1 MNPWEVQSIYDFN
14 YFCCPECI
22 FQSKEELL
30 FQEHALQTHEQS
42 KTFFQNSTDISNA
55 TEEDTYSDDHNFD
68 EYLVVEPNTYCK
80 TEVNSDPF
88 TAENFDP
95 LKEIKTELLATNN
108 DLKDYYEKI
117 SENGENYESSGASVE
132 NEPMSKHQK
141 QMKNKKANE
150 ENPNQLYCQFCP
162 YSHPTQNAL
171 NVHVTRNH
179 SDEILNDE
187 ICTEEIET
195 KDYFCSKCNEKFND
209 LLKVWFTLNL
219 TYVDYFFNH
228 LTVFSIIYLLNSIYY
243 RLHDN
248 SEYIIVLHHPLGVD
262 SK

>member
-30 FQEHALQTHEQS
+30 FQEHALEKHEQS
-42 KTFFQNSTDISNA
+42 KSFFQNSDNISYRN
-55 TEEDTYSDDHNFD
+55 EEDTFGNDHNFD
-68 EYLVVEPNTYCK
+68 EYIVVEPNTYCK
-80 TEVNSDPF
+80 SEVNSDPF
-88 TAENFDP
+88 TSGNYDP
-95 LKEIKTELLATNN
+95 LKDVKKELIPTEN

-117 SENGENYESSGASVE
+117 SENGENYESSSDSVE
-132 NEPMSKHQK
+132 NEPTSRYQK
-141 QMKNKKANE
+141 QRKRNKAHE

-171 NVHVTRNH
+171 NIHVTRNH

-195 KDYFCSKCNEKFND
+195 KDYFCSKCDEKFND
-209 LLKVWFTLNL
+209 LLKVWFTLKS
-219 TYVDYFFNH
+219 D
-228 LTVFSIIYLLNSIYY
+228 I
-243 RLHDN
+243 
-248 SEYIIVLHHPLGVD
+248 PM
-262 SK
+262 

>member
-22 FQSKEELL
+22 FQSKEELI

-42 KTFFQNSTDISNA
+42 KTFFQNSNDISYGN
-55 TEEDTYSDDHNFD
+55 EEDTYGDNQSFDDYSLTEQNDF
-68 EYLVVEPNTYCK
+68 CK

-88 TAENFDP
+88 TAENYDP
-95 LKEIKTELLATNN
+95 LKEIKTELLPTDN
-108 DLKDYYEKI
+108 DLKAYYEKI
-117 SENGENYESSGASVE
+117 SENGENYESSSDSVE
-132 NEPMSKHQK
+132 NEPMSRYQK
-141 QMKNKKANE
+141 QRKRKKVNE
-150 ENPNQLYCQFCP
+150 KNPNQLCCQFCP

-171 NVHVTRNH
+171 NIHVTRNH

-209 LLKVWFTLNL
+209 LLKVWFTLKFDVCRL
-219 TYVDYFFNH
+219 FFN
-228 LTVFSIIYLLNSIYY
+228 L
-243 RLHDN
+243 
-248 SEYIIVLHHPLGVD
+248 
-262 SK
+262 